1 LAREYASTVREEQ
14 ARSTRRRILAAAD
27 QLLVGGGYAS
37 MTIARLA
44 AEAGVS
50 PQTVY
55 NSVGGKAQ
63 VVKAVYDVRLAGDDE
78 PVPIGE
84 RPEFRAVVEAR
95 TAAECLRR
103 YVDLGQLFWQRVG
116 PLLGALLPAGDGG
129 DPVLADLVATT
140 DRERRTGNEY
150 LVAHLAERFGLP
162 GGWTAERAAD
172 LVWTLTSP
180 QVADLLI
187 RRCRWT
193 TEAWGRWVAAALVR
207 DLAP

>member
-1 LAREYASTVREEQ
+1 MAREYASVVREEQ
-14 ARSTRRRILAAAD
+14 ARSTRRRILGAAD
-27 QLLVGGGYAS
+27 RLLVNGGYAS
-37 MTIARLA
+37 MTVARLA

-84 RPEFRAVVEAR
+84 RPEFRAIVEAP

-103 YVDLGQLFWQRVG
+103 YVDLGQLFWERVG
-116 PLLGALLPAGDGG
+116 PLLSALLPAGDGG
-129 DPVLADLVATT
+129 DPVLADLVAAT
-140 DRERRTGNEY
+140 DAERRTGNTS
-150 LVAHLAERFGLP
+150 LVSHLADRFGLP
-162 GGWTAERAAD
+162 AGWSVGRAVD

-180 QVADLLI
+180 QLADLLI
-187 RRCRWT
+187 GRCGWST
-193 TEAWGRWVAAALVR
+193 DAWGDWVAATLVR

>member
-1 LAREYASTVREEQ
+1 MAREYESTVREEQ
-14 ARSTRRRILAAAD
+14 ARSTRRRILDAAD
-27 QLLVGGGYAS
+27 RLLVGGGYAS

-44 AEAGVS
+44 AEADVS

-84 RPEFRAVVEAR
+84 RPEFRALVEAP
-95 TAAECLRR
+95 TAAECLRG
-103 YVDLGQLFWQRVG
+103 YVGFGQLFWERVG
-116 PLLGALLPAGDGG
+116 PLLSALPTGDGA

-140 DRERRTGNEY
+140 DRERRTGNAF
-150 LVAHLAERFGLP
+150 LVAHLIDRFGLP
-162 GGWTAERAAD
+162 DGWTVERAVD

-187 RRCRWT
+187 RRCGWS
-193 TEAWGRWVAAALVR
+193 TEAWGQWVTAALVR

>member
-1 LAREYASTVREEQ
+1 LAREYESTVREEQ
-14 ARSTRRRILAAAD
+14 ARSTRRRILDAAD
-27 QLLVGGGYAS
+27 RLLIGGGYAS

-44 AEAGVS
+44 AEADVS

-78 PVPIGE
+78 PVAIGE
-84 RPEFRAVVEAR
+84 RPEFRAVVEAP
-95 TAAECLRR
+95 TAAECLRSYAR
-103 YVDLGQLFWQRVG
+103 LGALFWERVG
-116 PLLGALLPAGDGG
+116 PLLSALLPAGDGG

-140 DRERRTGNEY
+140 DRERRTGNAF
-150 LVAHLAERFGLP
+150 LVSHLVDRFGLP
-162 GGWTAERAAD
+162 DGWTVERAVD

-187 RRCRWT
+187 RRCGWS
-193 TEAWGRWVAAALVR
+193 TEAWGQWVTAALVR

>member
-1 LAREYASTVREEQ
+1 MAREYESAVREEQ
-14 ARSTRRRILAAAD
+14 ARSTRRRIVSAAD
-27 QLLVGGGYAS
+27 RLLIGGGYAS

-78 PVPIGE
+78 PVPIGG
-84 RPEFRAVVEAR
+84 RPEFRALVEAP
-95 TAAECLRR
+95 TAAECLRG
-103 YVDLGQLFWQRVG
+103 YAGLGELFWERVG
-116 PLLGALLPAGDGG
+116 PLLSALLPAGDGG

-150 LVAHLAERFGLP
+150 LVAHLADRFGLP
-162 GGWTAERAAD
+162 PGWTPERAAD

-187 RRCRWT
+187 RRCGWS
-193 TEAWGRWVAAALVR
+193 TEAWGRWVTAALVR

>member
-1 LAREYASTVREEQ
+1 MAREYESAVREEQ
-14 ARSTRRRILAAAD
+14 ARVTRRRILDAAD
-27 QLLVGGGYAS
+27 RLLVGGGYSS

-78 PVPIGE
+78 PVPIGD
-84 RPEFRAVVEAR
+84 RPEFRAIVEAS

-103 YVDLGQLFWQRVG
+103 YAGLGQLFWVRVG
-116 PLLGALLPAGDGG
+116 PLLSALPAGEGG
-129 DPVLADLVATT
+129 DPVLTDLMTTT
-140 DRERRTGNEY
+140 DGERRSGNDH
-150 LVAHLAERFGLP
+150 LVRHLADRFGLP
-162 GGWTAERAAD
+162 AGWSVERAVD

-187 RRCRWT
+187 RRCGWSV
-193 TEAWGRWVAAALVR
+193 EAWGAWVTAALVR
-207 DLAP
+207 DLTS